1 MIFVL
6 LPIHKEIGGYMG
18 FDLNNL
24 NQFPYPNSRKYS
36 SARSAFL
43 ELLLNLEIESIWMPK
58 FICDTMLKPLEILKI
73 NIKFYDLD
81 INFYPQIPFELEKND
96 YLLYVNYFEICI

>member
-24 NQFPYPNSRKYS
+24 NQFPYPDSRKYS

-43 ELLLNLEIESIWMPK
+43 DLLRNLEIESIWMPK
-58 FICDTMLKPLEILKI
+58 FICDTMLKPLE
-73 NIKFYDLD
+73 NIK
-81 INFYPQIPFELEKND
+81 N
-96 YLLYVNYFEICI
+96 